1 MTERHGGMSYFYRNP
16 ETLCG
21 NWITDN
27 VSFLP
32 RKDSKQQTESENLK
46 KNKSARCDKEK
57 TKMKK
62 MKKSEK
68 CIFGQL
74 MNLLSIYWTINLA
87 KVLFA
92 YKKKRKTK
100 MNKEEKQQKYE

>member
-1 MTERHGGMSYFYRNP
+1 
-16 ETLCG
+16 
-21 NWITDN
+21 
-27 VSFLP
+27 
-32 RKDSKQQTESENLK
+32 
-46 KNKSARCDKEK
+46 
-57 TKMKK
+57 MKK